1 MYLYHFSSSLV
12 SFLILTLFLYL
23 LLLSFVCC
31 FHEAISID
39 RLLAGIGIFI
49 QTWRFS

>member
-12 SFLILTLFLYL
+12 SFLILMLFLYL
-23 LLLSFVCC
+23 LLLSFVC
-31 FHEAISID
+31 FYEAISID